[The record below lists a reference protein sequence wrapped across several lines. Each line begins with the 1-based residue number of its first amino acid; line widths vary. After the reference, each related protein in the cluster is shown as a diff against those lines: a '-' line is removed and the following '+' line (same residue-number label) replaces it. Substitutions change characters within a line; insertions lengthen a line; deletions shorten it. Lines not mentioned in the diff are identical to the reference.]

1 MIFLGYNKIDIKQK
15 LSALDINGLWSKE
28 MWSLSY
34 VTLMTDILF
43 LDVPTIKIRTITILL
58 TN

>member
-15 LSALDINGLWSKE
+15 LSALDINGSWSKE